1 MVTLSLEKACNLS
14 KNEHYNWQTILTT
27 IDSWTHMLDS
37 KDLGFYVFITLICIV
52 GKPLSKQCV

>member
-27 IDSWTHMLDS
+27 IDSWTH
-37 KDLGFYVFITLICIV
+37 IN
-52 GKPLSKQCV
+52 